1 MTCLLHQSTLLW
13 KESFNHFEF
22 AGLSEAASAEYPEC
36 LARGWAGVVSV
47 CPCWVWVRKL
57 KVRTVVRGP
66 WLVAGGDSSYLPPA
80 RGPAPGKIGLV
91 SSWARGVRRDPCSRE
106 THPCFIH
113 TQLSTSRIL
122 LRPWW
127 SPSESGTGWASL
139 LLQKVSQLGNFQETL
154 WRCYGWW
161 LVRLKRWC
169 DAGWAAWLPGV
180 RSFDAS
186 DVVNSWDCHHSHSI
200 VLLRAA
206 RQQSEIINWATG

>member
-1 MTCLLHQSTLLW
+1 MFTASI
-13 KESFNHFEF
+13 HFIMKRIIQPFWVCRAEWGSECRVPWVSGP
-22 AGLSEAASAEYPEC
+22 GL
-36 LARGWAGVVSV
+36 GW
-47 CPCWVWVRKL
+47 CCQCECWVWVRKL